1 MYKLEN
7 GKVIGEVE
15 INTQVL
21 KQQLKALKF
30 RKQSLVSEI
39 DKVQIQI
46 DSIKNQITAINT
58 ETGLDIEED

>member
-58 ETGLDIEED
+58 ETGLGIQED